1 MTTEAF
7 GTQLLALPLIFKDR
21 LFTIP
26 DYQRGYAWEKKQV
39 EELLKD
45 IDHLMND
52 GVALCHYT
60 GTLVLSQPHGIGVRE
75 FHVVDGQQ
83 RLTTLVT
90 LMRMLS
96 EHLPAVDRPVFD
108 ALYLRR
114 GEVGSD
120 RAVLRL
126 NSDTRLFFERVVLGD
141 GNAAN
146 EPATLEAH
154 ERLLESRK
162 VIGKWLAE
170 RLGDGV
176 AVTDIRNA
184 IETELGFLVYAPKE
198 DAETGIMFEVINN
211 RGKPLSEL
219 EKVKNYLIYCCV
231 KLSATTLRSSID
243 VDWSGIL
250 RDLNTA
256 KKTSPSDEGAF
267 LRYCVAVHFKL
278 NKSDSQYGYDELKKL
293 MALDAVMK
301 DGELKKSAIVRIT
314 AFVHFLKTAA
324 HWYARLYGQR
334 HEGLDPEFGAILNQI
349 RAQEQQASIMP
360 LFLALVIKLKVQSDR
375 LIMLLKLLE
384 ILNFRVYMS
393 RNMTARND
401 TGQGDLYWYASRYY
415 HDELLAEFTEEDK
428 RLGKQSIESQE
439 DALEYFLVKFVVWLA
454 ADERFKNSFILEPES
469 PDDFYRWGGLRYFL
483 MNYEAKLQPN
493 KTILIDKILLSRKEG
508 KSADY
513 LSVEHL
519 WALENRNQEGEN
531 NRKVDKFEKRRLGN
545 FVLLELRLNIQG
557 SKDSLELKLPRYL
570 KGFDDEPPTDLA
582 QVRKMARNAEK
593 LIAEFAKETRSKN
606 YFLRF
611 YQNLNALQETR
622 YVDFAK
628 DRWAIKQFL
637 GYKQLVKDAIVVD
650 ADEDENEYR

>member
-7 GTQLLALPLIFKDR
+7 GTQLLTLPSIFENR

-39 EELLKD
+39 EELLRD

-52 GVALCHYT
+52 GVALRHYT
-60 GTLVLSQPHGIGVRE
+60 GTLVLSRPNGVADGE

-90 LMRMLS
+90 LMRVLS
-96 EHLPAVDRPVFD
+96 EHLRPADRPAFD
-108 ALYLRR
+108 ELYLRR

-120 RAVLRL
+120 RSVLRL
-126 NSDTRLFFERVVLGD
+126 NSDTHLFFERVVLGD
-141 GNAAN
+141 GNTAN

-154 ERLLESRK
+154 ERLLDSRK
-162 VIGKWLAE
+162 VIGKWLVE
-170 RLGDGV
+170 RLGNGV
-176 AVTDIRNA
+176 AASDIRSA

-243 VDWSGIL
+243 SDWSGIL
-250 RDLNTA
+250 RNLNA
-256 KKTSPSDEGAF
+256 ASKTSPSDEGAF

-278 NKSDSQYGYDELKKL
+278 NKTDSQYGYDELKRL
-293 MALDAVMK
+293 MTLDEAVK
-301 DGELKKSAIVRIT
+301 NEVLKKDAIVRI
-314 AFVHFLKTAA
+314 ADFVCFLKTAA
-324 HWYARLYGQR
+324 LWYARLYGQR
-334 HEGLDPEFGAILNQI
+334 HEGLGNELRSVLNQI

-360 LFLALVIKLKVQSDR
+360 LFLALVIKNQAKNDR
-375 LIMLLKLLE
+375 LVRLLTLLE
-384 ILNFRVYMS
+384 VLNFRVYMA

-415 HDELLAEFTEEDK
+415 HDELLAEFSEDDRK
-428 RLGKQSIESQE
+428 VGKKAIESQE
-439 DALEYFLVKFVVWLA
+439 DALEYFLVKFVLWLS
-454 ADERFKNSFILEPES
+454 ADERFSNSFVLEAES

-493 KTILIDKILLSRKEG
+493 KTIPIEKILLSRKEG
-508 KSADY
+508 KSSDY
-513 LSVEHL
+513 LSVEHI
-519 WALENRNQEGEN
+519 WALENRNQDGEN
-531 NRKVDKFEKRRLGN
+531 NRRVDKFERRRLGN
-545 FVLLELRLNIQG
+545 FSLLELRLNIQG
-557 SKDSLELKLPRYL
+557 GNDGLETKLPRYL
-570 KGFDDEPPTDLA
+570 RRVDDEPPTDLA
-582 QVRKMARNAEK
+582 QVRKMAKDADGLIKK
-593 LIAEFAKETRSKN
+593 LSKETKSKN

-611 YQNLNALQETR
+611 YRSLNDLQEDR
-622 YVDFAK
+622 YIKFAE
-628 DRWAIKQFL
+628 DRWSIKGYL
-637 GYKQLVKDAIVVD
+637 GYKQLVREAMIAN
-650 ADEDENEYR
+650 ADEDENEHC